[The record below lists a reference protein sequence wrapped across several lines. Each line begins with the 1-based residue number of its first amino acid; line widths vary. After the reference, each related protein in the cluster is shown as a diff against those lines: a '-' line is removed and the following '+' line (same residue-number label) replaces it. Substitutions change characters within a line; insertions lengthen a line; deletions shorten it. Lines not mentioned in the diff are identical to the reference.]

1 MELSIEDFINLRNL
15 IYERT
20 GMQFGENKIYYFKKR
35 IQKRMEHRDIHKV
48 SEYIRFLKM
57 FDRDNREFQDLINL
71 ITVNE
76 TYFFREFEQL
86 AIFGENCLQE
96 TLEKKRA
103 SGDKNLRVFSAACS
117 SGEEPYTLAIILRE
131 MVDDFKS
138 WNVLVKGV
146 DIDENVL
153 SSAIKAEYDSRSV
166 KDVPPD
172 YMERYFHR
180 LGGGM
185 YRVKQE
191 IRDLVTFEHVNLM
204 DRRSLRNERNYD
216 FIFCRN
222 MLIYFD
228 DQSRK
233 QVVERFYTML
243 NRGGYIFL
251 GHAESLS
258 RISTSFK
265 IKRIDGF
272 TVYQT

>member
-35 IQKRMEHRDIHKV
+35 IQKRMEQRDIHKV
-48 SEYIRFLKM
+48 AEYIRYLKM

-86 AIFGENCLQE
+86 AVFGENCLQE

-103 SGDKNLRVFSAACS
+103 RGDNTLRVFSAACS

-131 MVDDFKS
+131 MVDDFTS

-153 SSAIKAEYDSRSV
+153 SAALKAEYDSRSV

-172 YMERYFHR
+172 YLERYFNR

-185 YRVKQE
+185 YRLKQE
-191 IRDLVTFEHVNLM
+191 IRDLVSFEHVNLM
-204 DRRSLRNERNYD
+204 DRKALRSERNYD

-258 RISTSFK
+258 RITTSFK

-272 TVYQT
+272 TVYQA

>member
-1 MELSIEDFINLRNL
+1 MELSIEDFVSLRNL

-35 IQKRMEHRDIHKV
+35 IQKRMEEQGIERVPD
-48 SEYIRFLKM
+48 YIRHLKM
-57 FDRDNREFQDLINL
+57 FDPENREFQELINL

-76 TYFFREFEQL
+76 TYFFREFSQL
-86 AIFGENCLQE
+86 AIFAEDCLE
-96 TLEKKRA
+96 EVTARKRA
-103 SGDKNLRVFSAACS
+103 AGDRTLKVFSAACS

-131 MVDDFKS
+131 MLEDFNS
-138 WNVLVKGV
+138 WKIMVKGV

-153 SSAIKAEYDSRSV
+153 NAAMRAEYDSRSV
-166 KDVPPD
+166 KDVPPA
-172 YMERYFHR
+172 YLEQYFIPLSGDR
-180 LGGGM
+180 F
-185 YRVKQE
+185 RVTPE
-191 IRDLVTFEHVNLM
+191 IRQMVSFEHVNLM
-204 DRRSLRNERNYD
+204 DRRALRSERNYD

-258 RISTSFK
+258 RITTAFK
-265 IKRIDGF
+265 IRRIEGF
-272 TVYQT
+272 TVYQA

>member
-35 IQKRMEHRDIHKV
+35 IQKRMEHCDIHRV

-96 TLEKKRA
+96 TLAKKKA
-103 SGDKNLRVFSAACS
+103 SGDKTIRVFSAACS

-131 MVDDFKS
+131 MLDDFKS
-138 WNVLVKGV
+138 WNVIVKGV

-153 SSAIKAEYDSRSV
+153 AAARNAEYDSRSV
-166 KDVPPD
+166 KDVPLD
-172 YMERYFHR
+172 YLERYFNR

-191 IRDLVTFEHVNLM
+191 IRDLVSFEHVNLM
-204 DRRSLRNERNYD
+204 DRRALRSERNYD

-243 NRGGYIFL
+243 NRGGFIFL

-258 RISTSFK
+258 RITTSFK
-265 IKRIDGF
+265 IKRIEGF
-272 TVYQT
+272 TVYQA

>member
-1 MELSIEDFINLRNL
+1 LELSIEDFISLRNL

-35 IQKRMEHRDIHKV
+35 VQKRMEQRDIHKV
-48 SEYIRFLKM
+48 AEYIRYLKM

-86 AIFGENCLQE
+86 AVFGENCLQE
-96 TLEKKRA
+96 TLAKKRA
-103 SGDKNLRVFSAACS
+103 SGDMNLRVFSAACS

-153 SSAIKAEYDSRSV
+153 SAALKAEYDSRSV

-172 YMERYFHR
+172 YLERYFYR
-180 LGGGM
+180 LGGGI
-185 YRVKQE
+185 YRVKEE
-191 IRDLVTFEHVNLM
+191 IRDLVSFEHVNLM
-204 DRRSLRNERNYD
+204 DRRALRNERYYD

-258 RISTSFK
+258 RITTSFK

>member
-35 IQKRMEHRDIHKV
+35 IQKRMEHRDISKV
-48 SEYIRFLKM
+48 SEYIRYLKM
-57 FDRDNREFQDLINL
+57 FDRENREFQDLINL

-86 AIFGENCLQE
+86 AIFGETCLQE

-138 WNVLVKGV
+138 WNILVKGV

-153 SSAIKAEYDSRSV
+153 SAALKAEYDSRSV

-172 YMERYFHR
+172 YLERYFNR

-191 IRDLVTFEHVNLM
+191 IRDLVSFEHVNLM

-258 RISTSFK
+258 RITTSFK

-272 TVYQT
+272 TVYQA

>member
-35 IQKRMEHRDIHKV
+35 IQKRMEYRDIHKV
-48 SEYIRFLKM
+48 AEYIRYLKM

-103 SGDKNLRVFSAACS
+103 SGDKTLRVFSAACS

-131 MVDDFKS
+131 MLDDFKS

-153 SSAIKAEYDSRSV
+153 TAALKAEYDSRSV

-172 YMERYFHR
+172 YLERYFNR
-180 LGGGM
+180 LGGGV

-191 IRDLVTFEHVNLM
+191 IRDLVSFEHVNLM
-204 DRRSLRNERNYD
+204 DRRALRNERNYD

-243 NRGGYIFL
+243 NRGGFIFL

-258 RISTSFK
+258 RITTSFK

>member
-1 MELSIEDFINLRNL
+1 LELSIEDFINLRNL

-35 IQKRMEHRDIHKV
+35 IQKRMEQRDIHKV
-48 SEYIRFLKM
+48 AEYIRYLKM

-86 AIFGENCLQE
+86 AVFGENCLQE

-103 SGDKNLRVFSAACS
+103 RGDNTLRVFSAACS

-131 MVDDFKS
+131 MVDDFTS

-153 SSAIKAEYDSRSV
+153 SAALKAEYDSRSV

-172 YMERYFHR
+172 YLERYFNR

-185 YRVKQE
+185 YRLKQE
-191 IRDLVTFEHVNLM
+191 IRDLVSFEHVNLM
-204 DRRSLRNERNYD
+204 DRKALRSERNYD

-258 RISTSFK
+258 RITTSFK

-272 TVYQT
+272 TVYQA

>member
-35 IQKRMEHRDIHKV
+35 IQKRMEFRNIHKV
-48 SEYIRFLKM
+48 AEYIRYLKM

-96 TLEKKRA
+96 ILEKKKA
-103 SGDKNLRVFSAACS
+103 GGDRNLRVFSAACS

-131 MVDDFKS
+131 MLDDFKS
-138 WNVLVKGV
+138 WNVQVKGV

-153 SSAIKAEYDSRSV
+153 AAALKAEYDSRSV

-172 YMERYFHR
+172 YLERYFHR

-191 IRDLVTFEHVNLM
+191 IRDLVSFEHVNLM
-204 DRRSLRNERNYD
+204 DRRALRNERNYD

-258 RISTSFK
+258 RITTSFK
-265 IKRIDGF
+265 IRRIDGF
-272 TVYQT
+272 TVYQA

>member
-35 IQKRMEHRDIHKV
+35 IQKRMEYRDIPKV
-48 SEYIRFLKM
+48 AEYIRYLKM

-103 SGDKNLRVFSAACS
+103 SGDRTLRVFSAACS

-131 MVDDFKS
+131 MLDDFKS
-138 WNVLVKGV
+138 WNVLVKGA

-153 SSAIKAEYDSRSV
+153 TAALKAEYDSRSV

-172 YMERYFHR
+172 YLERYFNR

-191 IRDLVTFEHVNLM
+191 IRDLVSFEHVNLM
-204 DRRSLRNERNYD
+204 DRRALRNERNYD

-243 NRGGYIFL
+243 NRGGFIFL

-258 RISTSFK
+258 RITTSFK

-272 TVYQT
+272 TVYQA